1 MKRAGVV
8 VVTIFASMAILT
20 AQQADKSKRPSPPAT
35 AEVTFADGKKV
46 TIDYSRPS
54 MKGRKIYGG
63 LVPFGQVWRTGANE
77 ATSLKTDVD
86 LTIGGTTIPAGSY
99 TLWTVPNQNSW
110 KLIINKQTGQWGT
123 NYDQAQDLARVEMKV
138 SSLPQ
143 PVEQFTITL
152 EKNGSDSATLNL
164 DWETTRA
171 SVDVKE
177 GQQSSRP
184 SPPGSVTVHP

>member
-1 MKRAGVV
+1 MRRELAITA
-8 VVTIFASMAILT
+8 TIFLSALGLF
-20 AQQADKSKRPSPPAT
+20 AQQADKSKRPSPPGA

-46 TIDYSRPS
+46 TIAYSRPA

-63 LVPFGQVWRTGANE
+63 LVPFGKEWRTGANE
-77 ATSLKTDVD
+77 ATSFKTDAD
-86 LTIGGTTIPAGSY
+86 LTIGGTAVPAGSY
-99 TLWTVPNQNSW
+99 TLYTVPDQGSW

-123 NYDQAQDLARVEMKV
+123 QYDQGQDLARVDMKV

-143 PVEQFTITL
+143 PVEQFTIGL
-152 EKNGSDSATLNL
+152 EKAGGDSAALNI

-177 GQQSSRP
+177 KK
-184 SPPGSVTVHP
+184 